1 MPTPEITVH
10 GEPDAQIE
18 HLFYRLNNND
28 RREVLAKLISTFVNG
43 ADSDTFKE
51 LATDMSH
58 DHRTLVQQ
66 KFQLFLQ
73 FCQVL
78 ASNYKNDRYDARNE
92 YACQIASKVM
102 ELTNGVAGVPFI

>member
-1 MPTPEITVH
+1 MTDAQ
-10 GEPDAQIE
+10 EPCAQIE
-18 HLFYRLNNND
+18 SLFYRLDNNA
-28 RREVLAKLISTFVNG
+28 RREVLAKLISTFSNG
-43 ADSDTFKE
+43 GDRKNFQE

-78 ASNYKNDRYDARNE
+78 ASNHKSGNYDARNE
-92 YACQIASKVM
+92 YACQTAAKVM